1 MLHVYPPLHGQLE
14 GNAKFEFK
22 DKRALFFCTF
32 WHQQLFWVATLISMG
47 TILGRA
53 IFIRGDVSGKCVKCQ
68 FQFSYVLGESCNLRN
83 SHNSCIFDVRACP
96 DDLVPLWS
104 SMENIFRMWL
114 TSVQVAVQSLAGTKK
129 HRKTPLTSQYQTR
142 LSLPF

>member
-32 WHQQLFWVATLISMG
+32 WHQQLFWVATLVSMG

-53 IFIRGDVSGKCVKCQ
+53 IFIRGDVFGKCVKCQ

-83 SHNSCIFDVRACP
+83 SLQLVHIQCQSMPWRSCSTLELYGEYFQDVTHKCP
-96 DDLVPLWS
+96 SCGAILG
-104 SMENIFRMWL
+104 RY
-114 TSVQVAVQSLAGTKK
+114 KK
-129 HRKTPLTSQYQTR
+129 HRKTPLTSQYQTQ